1 MAWKS
6 LTPDLIQKSFH
17 VCGQVKNVDI
27 DEITWL
33 KEGRS
38 LCESK
43 SALQDLMKLSP
54 DEIDYEQLKR
64 KEESENHFHVDCIE
78 EDRAEEHCNEIVIDD
93 LLGHLE
99 EGIVIILQQ

>member
-1 MAWKS
+1 
-6 LTPDLIQKSFH
+6 
-17 VCGQVKNVDI
+17 
-27 DEITWL
+27 
-33 KEGRS
+33 
-38 LCESK
+38 
-43 SALQDLMKLSP
+43 MKLSP

-64 KEESENHFHVDCIE
+64 KEESENHSYVDCVE

>member
-6 LTPDLIQKSFH
+6 LTRDLIQKSFR

-27 DEITWL
+27 DEITCL

-54 DEIDYEQLKR
+54 DEQLKR
-64 KEESENHFHVDCIE
+64 KEEPENHFYIDCVE
-78 EDRAEEHCNEIVIDD
+78 EHRAEELCNEIEIDD

>member
-6 LTPDLIQKSFH
+6 LTPDLIHKSFR

-27 DEITWL
+27 VEITCL

-43 SALQDLMKLSP
+43 SALQHLMKLSP

-64 KEESENHFHVDCIE
+64 KEE
-78 EDRAEEHCNEIVIDD
+78 
-93 LLGHLE
+93 
-99 EGIVIILQQ
+99 